1 MKIFLTLPSDISNF
15 SFQCILLPSYPVLQ
29 WHGLFLEAAAFGGF
43 YLMTCSALIAFAIT
57 SPATISEEES
67 GSMYP
72 VIYILHI
79 TCVIIE
85 SYFWNH
91 MHVCIDSMHLIFCCR
106 WCSHRIN
113 NMSIFLLTL
122 SDCKCS
128 GNFKL
133 TSFKNLHFTLY
144 AQSMYGSDSKSIL

>member
-29 WHGLFLEAAAFGGF
+29 WTHAW
-43 YLMTCSALIAFAIT
+43 I
-57 SPATISEEES
+57 ISWSCRFWRILPDDLLSTECFRNNES
-67 GSMYP
+67 SYHQWRRIRFH
-72 VIYILHI
+72 VSCHIYILHI
-79 TCVIIE
+79 TCVIIV

-128 GNFKL
+128 GNFKW
-133 TSFKNLHFTLY
+133 TSF
-144 AQSMYGSDSKSIL
+144 